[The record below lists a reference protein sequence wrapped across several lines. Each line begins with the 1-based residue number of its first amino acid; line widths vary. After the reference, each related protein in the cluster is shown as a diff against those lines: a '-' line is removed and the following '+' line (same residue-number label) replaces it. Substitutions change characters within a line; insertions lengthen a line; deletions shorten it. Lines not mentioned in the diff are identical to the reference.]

1 MFLFPDDMMRLR
13 SVLDAALRN
22 IHSSSHLFKLAQDAF
37 RLGLPGEGQRNSLLL
52 NAALELG
59 LQVRKFIMNCSLL
72 DFNMLNFEILLQYTK
87 SKPSN
92 IFPFLR
98 LCV

>member
-59 LQVRKFIMNCSLL
+59 LQVSCFYILVV
-72 DFNMLNFEILLQYTK
+72 NMGLTILNGITHRLTLGFEK
-87 SKPSN
+87 
-92 IFPFLR
+92 
-98 LCV
+98 

>member
-59 LQVRKFIMNCSLL
+59 LQVSCFYILVVNMSLTI
-72 DFNMLNFEILLQYTK
+72 LNGITHRLTLGFEK
-87 SKPSN
+87 
-92 IFPFLR
+92 
-98 LCV
+98 

>member
-1 MFLFPDDMMRLR
+1 MTNLYNIDICTFLNSPKLNSYILCSDDVMRLR

-59 LQVRKFIMNCSLL
+59 LQVSVCTNSFC
-72 DFNMLNFEILLQYTK
+72 
-87 SKPSN
+87 
-92 IFPFLR
+92 
-98 LCV
+98 

>member
-59 LQVRKFIMNCSLL
+59 LQVSCYCVMVIDLCLM
-72 DFNMLNFEILLQYTK
+72 ILKGVTHTLT
-87 SKPSN
+87 
-92 IFPFLR
+92 IGF
-98 LCV
+98 

>member
-59 LQVRKFIMNCSLL
+59 LQVSCFYILVV
-72 DFNMLNFEILLQYTK
+72 NMGLMILKGITHRLTLGFEK
-87 SKPSN
+87 
-92 IFPFLR
+92 
-98 LCV
+98 